1 MIELSENNNIKNIEL
16 TYENQK
22 DAKKITSK
30 LSNFN
35 LEIFYINNIK
45 TTYNKSK

>member
-1 MIELSENNNIKNIEL
+1 MKIRKM
-16 TYENQK
+16 QK
-22 DAKKITSK
+22 EITSK

-45 TTYNKSK
+45 TAYNKSK